1 MTIET
6 VWITKRKFK
15 YNGKLLNRGD
25 VWEPIGGR
33 NDAGIKR
40 HLVELVER
48 EAPEKTSTSR
58 RRKRKASNG

>member
-6 VWITKRKFK
+6 VWIAKRKFK
-15 YNGKLLNRGD
+15 YAGKVLHRGD
-25 VWEPIGGR
+25 VWEPVGGR

-48 EAPEKTSTSR
+48 EAPERASTSR
-58 RRKRKASNG
+58 RRKKKTSNG